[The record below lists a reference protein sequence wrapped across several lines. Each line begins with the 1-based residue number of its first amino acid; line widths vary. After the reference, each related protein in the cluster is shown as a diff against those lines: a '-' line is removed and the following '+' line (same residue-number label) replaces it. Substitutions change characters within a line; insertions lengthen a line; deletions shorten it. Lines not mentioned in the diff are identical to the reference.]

1 VRGIVAAL
9 HKTALEPMHRL
20 RVLVLSIGGV
30 LAATGCDG
38 GAGNQGGSSPAKG
51 GPPPAPPI
59 SVATVIEREVRD
71 ADEFSGRLEAFETVE
86 VRARVSGV
94 VTRVGFAAGR
104 EVRKGDLLFALDARP
119 FQAELARAEA
129 ELARA
134 TTRADYA
141 RSELARAEKLLVSRA
156 ISQQEYDER
165 LSGNRESEVNILA
178 ARAAIDVVKLNL
190 EFANVTAPISGRVG
204 RAEVTQGNWING
216 GSVGATL
223 LTTIV
228 AIDPMY
234 AYFEGDEQ
242 VYLRV
247 QARGGDR
254 SGASRPPIVMGL
266 ANEEGY
272 PHKGVV
278 DFVDT
283 RLDPKSGTIRV
294 RAVFPNPDRR
304 LAPGLFARLRME
316 GSAKYRALLVTDRAI
331 GTDQNQK
338 FVLAVGPNNVL
349 QYRPVTP
356 GALVDGLRV
365 IKSGLAPGDLIVVNG
380 LQRVRPGMPVTPQT
394 VPMETDVPG
403 AAATAAGKSNAADA
417 KKP

>member
-1 VRGIVAAL
+1 MRRPLHWILLSVTCTAIIACGRPDEAGGKGAA
-9 HKTALEPMHRL
+9 
-20 RVLVLSIGGV
+20 
-30 LAATGCDG
+30 
-38 GAGNQGGSSPAKG
+38 GAAKG

-94 VTRVGFAAGR
+94 VSSVAFAAGN
-104 EVRKGDLLFALDARP
+104 EVKKGDLLFALDPRP

-134 TTRADYA
+134 TTRADFA
-141 RSELARAEKLLVSRA
+141 RTELARAEKLLASRA
-156 ISQQEYDER
+156 TSQQEYDER
-165 LSGNRESEVNILA
+165 ASANRESGVSILA

-190 EFANVTAPISGRVG
+190 EFANVTAPINGRVG
-204 RAEVTQGNWING
+204 RAEVTQGNWVNG
-216 GSVGATL
+216 GNVGATL

-228 AIDPMY
+228 SIDPIY

-242 VYLRV
+242 VYLKF
-247 QARGGDR
+247 QANAA
-254 SGASRPPIVMGL
+254 SGQRPGATRPQILMGL

-294 RAVFPNPDRR
+294 RAVFANKDRR
-304 LAPGLFARLRME
+304 LTPGLFARLRLE
-316 GSAKYRALLVTDRAI
+316 GGMKYRALLVTDRAI

-338 FVLAVGPNNVL
+338 FVLAVGADNTL

-356 GALVDGLRV
+356 GALIDGLRV
-365 IKSGLAPGDLIVVNG
+365 IKAGLKPDDVIVVNG
-380 LQRVRPGMPVTPQT
+380 LQRVRPGMAIVPQT
-394 VPMETDVPG
+394 VPMETDPQLLN
-403 AAATAAGKSNAADA
+403 GKAPPDA
-417 KKP
+417 KKK

>member
-1 VRGIVAAL
+1 MRLLRNGLLASLIAAGAL
-9 HKTALEPMHRL
+9 VTA
-20 RVLVLSIGGV
+20 
-30 LAATGCDG
+30 GCDG
-38 GAGNQGGSSPAKG
+38 GAGTADKGAAAKG

-86 VRARVSGV
+86 VRARVSGM
-94 VTRVGFAAGR
+94 VTRVAFAAGR
-104 EVRKGDLLFALDARP
+104 EVSKGELLFAIDPRP

-134 TTRADYA
+134 TTRADFA
-141 RSELARAEKLLVSRA
+141 RTELVRAEKLLASRA

-165 LSGNRESEVNILA
+165 VSANRESEVSILA
-178 ARAAIDVVKLNL
+178 ARASIDVVKLNL

-204 RAEVTQGNWING
+204 RAEITQGNWVNG

-228 AIDPMY
+228 AIDPIY

-242 VYLRV
+242 VYLRM
-247 QARGGDR
+247 QALGGPR
-254 SGASRPPIVMGL
+254 PGTNRPPILLGL
-266 ANEEGY
+266 ANEEGF
-272 PHKGVV
+272 PRKGVV
-278 DFVDT
+278 DFFDSA
-283 RLDPKSGTIRV
+283 LDPKSGTIRV

-304 LAPGLFARLRME
+304 LTPGLFARLRME
-316 GSAKYRALLVTDRAI
+316 GSAKYRAILVTDRAI

-338 FVLAVGPNNVL
+338 FVLAVGPNNLL

-356 GALVDGLRV
+356 GASIDGLRV
-365 IKSGLAPGDLIVVNG
+365 IRSGLQPGDVIVVNG
-380 LQRVRPGMPVTPQT
+380 LQRVRPGMPITPQS
-394 VPMETDVPG
+394 VSMEPDAPG
-403 AAATAAGKSNAADA
+403 GAGKPAGQSNAVDA
-417 KKP
+417 K